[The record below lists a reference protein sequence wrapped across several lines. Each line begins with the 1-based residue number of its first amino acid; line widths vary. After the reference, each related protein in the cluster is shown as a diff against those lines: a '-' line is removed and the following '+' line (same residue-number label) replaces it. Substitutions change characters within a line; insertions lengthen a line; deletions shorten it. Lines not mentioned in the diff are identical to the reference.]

1 MKLKSRPEKVSVQGS
16 WVWGVRGR
24 MAPGV
29 QQSELPEPWGHSS
42 TPGSPFLHPKKKKD
56 KNPYLYNRR
65 IRQVCF
71 FIIRCVMHVVVKIK
85 IVMNIQQSEWSKLQ
99 F

>member
-24 MAPGV
+24 MASGF

-42 TPGSPFLHPKKKKD
+42 TPGSPFLHPKKKK
-56 KNPYLYNRR
+56 KG
-65 IRQVCF
+65 
-71 FIIRCVMHVVVKIK
+71 
-85 IVMNIQQSEWSKLQ
+85 
-99 F
+99 